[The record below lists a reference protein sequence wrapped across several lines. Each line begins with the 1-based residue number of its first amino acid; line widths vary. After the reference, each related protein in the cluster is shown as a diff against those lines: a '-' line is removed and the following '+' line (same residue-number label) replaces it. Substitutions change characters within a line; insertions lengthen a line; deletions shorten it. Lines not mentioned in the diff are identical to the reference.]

1 MLPRPAIYSKIDNIL
16 QFLADESRSYTKADS
31 FAFVQGNLPI
41 SKKVPVF
48 KQVGFVKNYS
58 SRIVNQLCCVPW
70 PPLRHRTAYILNI
83 YKCHNHIIAM
93 SPFPFSNEKSLRKS
107 YFIFIHIFMFGDIF
121 GHFLKLK
128 FWNNFF
134 QYIYVN
140 V

>member
-58 SRIVNQLCCVPW
+58 SRIVNQLCCVPC

-93 SPFPFSNEKSLRKS
+93 SPFPFSNKKKSLKIIFYFYS
-107 YFIFIHIFMFGDIF
+107 YLYVW
-121 GHFLKLK
+121 GHFWPFSENEIL
-128 FWNNFF
+128 NNFV